1 MKKVLKFCSILFVL
15 LLLTYTISFGAS
27 TVNKADATMKL
38 VENNVCNITFGKYGE
53 FEKKMIECNTTDKY
67 VDISLTVKNKAE
79 KLENKKANVVLLIDS
94 SRSMSTNKVTIN
106 GELTTR
112 KQAVLDASQTL
123 ITKLLEA
130 NPNMKIGVVEFATNA
145 ELNDEGYTVE
155 GTEKDAKTVTKSLTN
170 NKDTLK
176 KALETVSKDTMGAR
190 TNIESGLIAADKLL
204 ATNKDEDTENYI
216 ILLTDAIPNTAMGV
230 TMDTYTDKTAIPTK
244 NKLLELKKSDVNVIS
259 MLIEMTDDEIEVSK
273 EEPKP
278 TYKQVAEKI
287 FGTSAAPTSGEVLY
301 VSDEEAEKTVTDKI
315 YSSLIRESY
324 ELDNI
329 VIKDYFPQNIID
341 NFKYAQLTKPSIGEI
356 TAEVDKKD
364 NSITWKISK
373 LEAGQTATFSYRIAL
388 NSTFDS
394 KIVGINLPTNENVKI
409 TYEEDKVPGEK
420 ENDKCP
426 IIALDVLP
434 TKDIPQTGNYIGI
447 YTATIISIIAVIAI
461 VSYVYINRTKF

>member
-170 NKDTLK
+170 NKDTL
-176 KALETVSKDTMGAR
+176 DR
-190 TNIESGLIAADKLL
+190 
-204 ATNKDEDTENYI
+204 
-216 ILLTDAIPNTAMGV
+216 
-230 TMDTYTDKTAIPTK
+230 
-244 NKLLELKKSDVNVIS
+244 KSVV
-259 MLIEMTDDEIEVSK
+259 
-273 EEPKP
+273 
-278 TYKQVAEKI
+278 
-287 FGTSAAPTSGEVLY
+287 
-301 VSDEEAEKTVTDKI
+301 
-315 YSSLIRESY
+315 
-324 ELDNI
+324 
-329 VIKDYFPQNIID
+329 
-341 NFKYAQLTKPSIGEI
+341 
-356 TAEVDKKD
+356 
-364 NSITWKISK
+364 
-373 LEAGQTATFSYRIAL
+373 
-388 NSTFDS
+388 
-394 KIVGINLPTNENVKI
+394 
-409 TYEEDKVPGEK
+409 
-420 ENDKCP
+420 
-426 IIALDVLP
+426 
-434 TKDIPQTGNYIGI
+434 
-447 YTATIISIIAVIAI
+447 
-461 VSYVYINRTKF
+461 